1 MERVKNIVGKA
12 ENSGNQHFLL
22 FQQFLSKAL
31 YLKSELCGKELIKRL
46 LVKDEVVP
54 PPPPP
59 PPYQIFLRVLYKKLD
74 NKK

>member
-54 PPPPP
+54 PPP
-59 PPYQIFLRVLYKKLD
+59 YQIFLRVLYKKLD